1 MDLVPTPD
9 GSLPAP
15 TALTTPGAP
24 VSGGSPSQRPT
35 GALKAVDTDTTA
47 GIVFGIGAYGL
58 WGLMPLYFFLLQ
70 PAGAVEIVANRV
82 LWSLIF
88 CVLLITITRSWRVLG
103 AAFRNRTVIVP
114 LIIAAVLIAV
124 NWLTYTYAVLNGHAA
139 EAALGYFIN
148 PLVSIALGVIFLKE
162 RLRRMQWVAIGFGL
176 AAVATLSF
184 AYGNVPWVALVLA
197 FSFGIYGFV
206 KNRVGRTA
214 TALTSLSME
223 TAILALPALGF
234 MAWLVATNTDTVL
247 SSGPAHFW
255 LMASSGIITAVP
267 LLLFGAAARRLPL
280 TTIGTLQFLAPI
292 LQFIVALV
300 VFNEP
305 MPPERLVGFSLV
317 WVAVILLCIDMARM
331 PRRIVP
337 VKVS

>member
-1 MDLVPTPD
+1 MTPTP
-9 GSLPAP
+9 SPA
-15 TALTTPGAP
+15 TT
-24 VSGGSPSQRPT
+24 
-35 GALKAVDTDTTA
+35 TTA
-47 GIVFGIGAYGL
+47 ASSSPANERNAGLLQGLGAYGL
-58 WGLMPLYFFLLQ
+58 WGMLPLYFLTIAIAS
-70 PAGAVEIVANRV
+70 PVEIVAGRIV
-82 LWSLIF
+82 FSLVF
-88 CVLLITITRSWRVLG
+88 CAVLLLVTRNWRRFIALG
-103 AAFRNRTVIVP
+103 RDRRAMAR
-114 LIIAAVLIAV
+114 LSMASVLIAV

-148 PLVSIALGVIFLKE
+148 PLVSIALGVLFLKE

-176 AAVATLSF
+176 AAVTTLSF

-197 FSFGIYGFV
+197 FSFGLYGFV

-255 LMASSGIITAVP
+255 LMAASGIITAVP

-280 TTIGTLQFLAPI
+280 TAIGTLQFLAPI

-300 VFNEP
+300 VFKEP
-305 MPPERLVGFSLV
+305 MPPERLIGFSLV
-317 WVAVILLCIDMARM
+317 WVAVILLCIDMARL

-337 VKVS
+337 VKVA

>member
-1 MDLVPTPD
+1 MTSTP
-9 GSLPAP
+9 SPA
-15 TALTTPGAP
+15 TT
-24 VSGGSPSQRPT
+24 
-35 GALKAVDTDTTA
+35 TTA
-47 GIVFGIGAYGL
+47 ASSAPANERNAGLLQGLGAYGL
-58 WGLMPLYFFLLQ
+58 WGILPLYFLTIAIAS
-70 PAGAVEIVANRV
+70 PVEIVAGRIV
-82 LWSLIF
+82 FSLVF
-88 CVLLITITRSWRVLG
+88 CAVLLLVTRNWRRFIALG
-103 AAFRNRTVIVP
+103 RDRRAMARLTV
-114 LIIAAVLIAV
+114 ASVLIAV

-148 PLVSIALGVIFLKE
+148 PLVSIALGVLFLKE

-176 AAVATLSF
+176 AAVTTLSF

-197 FSFGIYGFV
+197 FSFGLYGFV

-247 SSGPAHFW
+247 SAGPAHFW
-255 LMASSGIITAVP
+255 LMASSGVITAVP

-280 TTIGTLQFLAPI
+280 TAIGTLQFLAPI

-300 VFNEP
+300 VFKEP
-305 MPPERLVGFSLV
+305 MPPERLIGFSLV
-317 WVAVILLCIDMARM
+317 WVAVILLCIDMARL

-337 VKVS
+337 VKVA

>member
-1 MDLVPTPD
+1 MTPTP
-9 GSLPAP
+9 SPA
-15 TALTTPGAP
+15 TAASSAP
-24 VSGGSPSQRPT
+24 ANERN
-35 GALKAVDTDTTA
+35 A
-47 GIVFGIGAYGL
+47 GLLQGLGAYGL
-58 WGLMPLYFFLLQ
+58 WGMLPLYFLTIAIAS
-70 PAGAVEIVANRV
+70 PVEIVAGRIV
-82 LWSLIF
+82 FSLVF
-88 CVLLITITRSWRVLG
+88 CAVLLLVTRNWRRFIALG
-103 AAFRNRTVIVP
+103 RDRRAMARLSV
-114 LIIAAVLIAV
+114 ASVLIAV

-148 PLVSIALGVIFLKE
+148 PLVSIALGVLFLKE

-176 AAVATLSF
+176 AAVTTLSF

-197 FSFGIYGFV
+197 FSFGLYGFV

-300 VFNEP
+300 VFKEP
-305 MPPERLVGFSLV
+305 MPPERLIGFSLV
-317 WVAVILLCIDMARM
+317 WVAVILLCIDMARL

-337 VKVS
+337 VKVA

>member
-1 MDLVPTPD
+1 MTPTP
-9 GSLPAP
+9 SPA
-15 TALTTPGAP
+15 TT
-24 VSGGSPSQRPT
+24 
-35 GALKAVDTDTTA
+35 TTA
-47 GIVFGIGAYGL
+47 ASSAPANERNAGLLQGLGAYGL
-58 WGLMPLYFFLLQ
+58 WGMLPLYFLTIAIAS
-70 PAGAVEIVANRV
+70 PVEIVAGRIV
-82 LWSLIF
+82 FSLVF
-88 CVLLITITRSWRVLG
+88 CAVLLLVTRNWRRFIALG
-103 AAFRNRTVIVP
+103 RDRRAMARLCV
-114 LIIAAVLIAV
+114 ASVLIAV

-148 PLVSIALGVIFLKE
+148 PLVSIALGVLFLKE

-176 AAVATLSF
+176 AAVTTLSF

-197 FSFGIYGFV
+197 FSFGLYGFV

-280 TTIGTLQFLAPI
+280 TAIGTLQFLAPI
-292 LQFIVALV
+292 LQFVVALV
-300 VFNEP
+300 VFKEP
-305 MPPERLVGFSLV
+305 MPPERLIGFSLV
-317 WVAVILLCIDMARM
+317 WVAVILLCIDMARL

-337 VKVS
+337 VKVA